1 MDSGPSCFRCT
12 HQGCSKTFTRKDH
25 LFRHAANHSEETYNC
40 PKCGRPF
47 KRLDLLQ
54 RHEKRNICGNEPY
67 RSPINKRRRTSEG
80 AGSSEERTR
89 SRKKSED
96 ITENANSD
104 PPVSAVSTSF
114 NNVNQ
119 PSSTSVTT
127 PIALS
132 SNSITPQNHLLEIGQ
147 SSNNNNIGNNLED
160 GIGLP
165 LLPLA
170 DQQPQLSNLPPS
182 NGGYMNNTN
191 TSTATSNGASGDFIS
206 VSDLGFGLW
215 APEQWEAL
223 LHESL
228 APPFNE
234 PIISNMNFDFSQTGQ
249 QAQQLPPP
257 TPNFTNQWYQP
268 TNLSSSIPTI
278 SDSSSLPPPPLHRST
293 SQSYAR
299 SQLQSDER
307 GQSTYYQT
315 ASADT
320 GVAQNLVM
328 TEGLLTKLQLA
339 FPDFNVTLPYAI
351 ESLEQYWMKTAP
363 TFPFIHQ
370 ATLDYHTSPAE
381 LIILMIIVGAVHTTY
396 PRRKESSRIVMQIR
410 GMLFHECGLEMPTS
424 TLQSFTL
431 CHVYDTWYGNAESLF
446 VAQCMW
452 PVMVAHSR
460 KKGIGVA
467 GKPDLD
473 AQGEEAWASWAKDEE
488 RRRSAYCVL
497 LMDTQLSAFWNQH
510 CSRQLSIFAHNLN
523 LPCPKSQW
531 EARTASEWLKIRR
544 YSPVQNTATTKPKTS
559 KSGYLPGL
567 HPEFTVTVVAEGY
580 SSAIMSA
587 LSEEHKFLFKVDL
600 DNSLTIQMVLI
611 GLIAIAWDC
620 RTRGGM
626 GIRFREGT
634 KHWRSIVFSAV
645 IQLRA
650 AYESAV
656 MHMSGTIE
664 SRDMRDTFA
673 ICIISVLS
681 DIPMLHV
688 AAGATSFCGASIGP
702 RQYSDAKRRLKLW
715 AKTDDAWTCVW
726 QSVRYLRQALFSE
739 WGLYSPWAVFNTT
752 LVLWGYTTTIIHPPS
767 SSSSTN
773 SNLTIASES
782 TVPPPQAHQP
792 LSAAYA
798 TTSFN
803 FSAQEDTDAEKQ
815 RKITSWFQRI
825 LNTEGK
831 MFELTEPSSMEE
843 VIKDLLE
850 IVCMK
855 LDASKEDT
863 DKDNSVLLARLMSSR
878 RGTHRG

>member
-1 MDSGPSCFRCT
+1 MIIALAWK
-12 HQGCSKTFTRKDH
+12 QDH
-25 LFRHAANHSEETYNC
+25 LASGVPIRDAQRRS
-40 PKCGRPF
+40 PGKPF

-54 RHEKRNICGNEPY
+54 RHEKRNICGTEPY
-67 RSPINKRRRTSEG
+67 KSPPNKRRRISDGGTFREDRS
-80 AGSSEERTR
+80 SSTRKSEEQL
-89 SRKKSED
+89 D
-96 ITENANSD
+96 IATGD
-104 PPVSAVSTSF
+104 PPISTVNTNPHNF
-114 NNVNQ
+114 NQ
-119 PSSTSVTT
+119 PNSASTTT
-127 PIALS
+127 STTIS
-132 SNSITPQNHLLEIGQ
+132 SNSVTQQDPFTNIAQNIAQETTTRNVGH
-147 SSNNNNIGNNLED
+147 NLDD
-160 GIGLP
+160 GSLLP
-165 LLPLA
+165 LLPLTHE
-170 DQQPQLSNLPPS
+170 QGQLAIPPT
-182 NGGYMNNTN
+182 GGYMNNGNTN
-191 TSTATSNGASGDFIS
+191 TESNNSANADFIS

-234 PIISNMNFDFSQTGQ
+234 PIIPNMDFDFSQASQ
-249 QAQQLPPP
+249 QPQLLPPP
-257 TPNFTNQWYQP
+257 TPSLFPNQWYQP
-268 TNLSSSIPTI
+268 TIPSSNIPSLSQT
-278 SDSSSLPPPPLHRST
+278 SSLPPLHRTT
-293 SQSYAR
+293 SQSYTR

-307 GQSTYYQT
+307 GQSGFYQ
-315 ASADT
+315 SPPDT
-320 GVAQNLVM
+320 VGLAQNHVM
-328 TEGLLTKLQLA
+328 SEGLLAKLQIA
-339 FPDFNVTLPYAI
+339 FPDFNVSLPYAI
-351 ESLEQYWMKTAP
+351 ESLDQYWLKTAP

-381 LIILMIIVGAVHTTY
+381 LIILMIIVGGVHTTY
-396 PRRKESSRIVMQIR
+396 PRRKEFSRLVIQIR

-452 PVMVAHSR
+452 PVMSAHSR
-460 KKGIGVA
+460 KKGIGVL

-473 AQGEEAWASWAKDEE
+473 AQEEGAWAAWAKDEE

-544 YSPVQNTATTKPKTS
+544 YAPVQNTATSKPKTS

-567 HPEFTVTVVAEGY
+567 HPEFTVTVVSEGY

-656 MHMSGTIE
+656 LHMSATIE
-664 SRDMRDTFA
+664 SRDMRDTFS

-688 AAGATSFCGASIGP
+688 AAGATAFCGASIGP

-752 LVLWGYTTTIIHPPS
+752 LVLWGYTTTIIHPTS

-773 SNLTIASES
+773 STIINASETTVLPAPPSSS
-782 TVPPPQAHQP
+782 T
-792 LSAAYA
+792 AYE
-798 TTSFN
+798 TTYN
-803 FSAQEDTDAEKQ
+803 FPTQGNAEAERQ
-815 RKITSWFQRI
+815 RRITSWFQRI

-831 MFELTEPSSMEE
+831 LLELTEPSSMEE

-855 LDASKEDT
+855 LSESKEEV
-863 DKDNSVLLARLMSSR
+863 DKDNGILLARLMSSR
-878 RGTHRG
+878 RGTHKV